1 MTPPQKTLIA
11 FATQW
16 GTKFGGINCF
26 NIDLVK
32 AVAITFLDQ
41 VKLVCVVLEATS
53 EQIEEALNDGIVL
66 LALNRQHQEK
76 FSPDLVDAV
85 LRLLG
90 KASIRLDP
98 AETVWL
104 GHDRITGA
112 IALAA
117 AKKFGGKSA
126 LIHHMSYAH
135 YEPFEEDSASARV
148 KENEQRALFIEADF
162 VLAIGPLLRDALID
176 LIEKTNVSMLVPGLP
191 NIQPRSEPRNFKAFL
206 SGRLAVKIKQA
217 SLGLAAFGT
226 AVNQCTKNSGLPS
239 QLNLN
244 QEPRMILRGVDFER
258 VSDDAETQAELEIK
272 KFVEGYANGAVN
284 IQTLPFTT
292 NRFELFKDLQSS
304 SVAMMPSWHEGFGLV
319 AWEAIAAGVPLIL
332 TKKSGAYHL
341 INEVDDGIYTSTV
354 TSIEVA
360 GSYTAPYFQAQD
372 LSTLT
377 AALIQIAKEQA
388 QHRSKALR
396 LRERLLALYSWRH
409 CASQLCSALNWEFDA
424 SQQSSTALIDV
435 PSNFNKFPE
444 RDHDKNTR
452 PVQQPQVNI
461 LQLCESFK
469 RTSSIGRSWR
479 RDIGGHQFDSP
490 VVGKIL
496 EAVNNKVRSILV
508 TGLPGAGKTCV
519 MLSLQEQLEQR
530 AQTCDDL
537 LPIFIQ
543 SREFADTVT
552 AQERQSQGLPDDW
565 VESVALL
572 AERTHVVVVIDSLD
586 VLSIAREHRVLTYF
600 LAQID
605 RLLLMPNVT
614 IVTACRDFDR
624 HYDRR
629 IAQRT
634 WDNEF
639 ACQPLDWTTE
649 IAPLL
654 FKHGIDTS
662 VTDADTRELIRNP
675 RELAMFVELAQQN
688 GSFNVVTSQA
698 LAQRYLSMIVQADA
712 DLGDAAMQAIEALA
726 AEMLNRRS
734 LAVPHQRFTSS
745 PNMQRAL
752 LSHKVLHETQGGLL
766 SFGHQTL
773 LDVLVISGALR
784 QGVTLNAFIQGLP
797 PVPFVRPSIRSFVA
811 QLASGDR
818 REFRRQLRTVL
829 TGTHAFHVRR
839 LVAECLAEQIPQDE
853 DWPLIRDLRNQH
865 LDVFQVIY
873 TRAVRLEWHY
883 FWMKNLVPLLKDAR
897 DSNGLITHVHITSQ
911 WKDDDAN
918 GIFSFW
924 IDVLAI
930 DWLDKRQIAWQ
941 LEIALSGIKE
951 NQSALIA
958 PLVLALLDLPR
969 QTHSSIGRVLAQCIK
984 VGAVDDAVLWRY
996 VAGEVSDDDILSY
1009 RFDNK
1014 LHCQPHE
1021 FGNSHDKFFANQ
1033 MRQSTTLLDLA
1044 VNAIERWS
1052 FLKASRYGETTKVYW
1067 SGFLDETSFDGP
1079 QKQNDYQFLDS
1090 ERILMNAVE
1099 LAVVHHANTQ
1109 SEWWQI
1115 NRQRLCFNAEGAL
1128 RYFAILACRSDPT
1141 ANLDVISP
1149 MLCNKELLESDL
1161 SYELGTLMQIVFLQF
1176 NSTTQDSIQASI
1188 LATYQEVATDSKY
1201 REWILRKQ
1209 AQLILPIPRYLRSKE
1224 AQAVMD
1230 ECEKITWPLVRL
1242 TNTGMRGGMIT
1253 APFSYEVF
1261 LDSSDVS
1268 VLQLLKHYNGYARNS
1283 FDDFLMGGEG
1293 EVGTQ
1298 LSEAASRNPIRFIN
1312 LLSTM
1317 WEAIAGRFRDD
1328 IMDGV
1333 ATYLAHRYGNL
1344 RANGDWKPNEKV
1356 DAITLAQKIL
1366 DELEK
1371 HQSYWI
1377 HNYAASNAIQGCSH
1391 VIEHTHDAE
1400 RLTSLAM
1407 AFSTLEE
1414 KSSISGD
1421 SVDLL
1426 TIGINMARGKAAESL
1441 MIVAEQLE
1449 QYSVSWPD
1457 VLSVALRLFAS
1468 DKDPAVRAML
1478 LRRLPYFQNHHP
1490 DLGWELFGLAMQ
1502 VRVEGLWTIAEPC
1515 LYHAYLKKF
1524 ELVSPWLTHLFSE
1537 GQEKDFETWGRI
1549 SALAAL
1555 ANQLDFSVFLEKIK
1569 VVETANAWRGAAS
1582 VWTHPDNMRQ
1592 FREQCLEGL
1601 KAGLNVENQYAPVI
1615 ARKFRSLFR
1624 ETTPLISIPI
1634 NLLKRCFALL
1644 EIEPESARGDIYGFD
1659 AWLNATSLQD
1669 PVTALEAT
1677 EIYLRFVQRT
1687 KPYVYD
1693 HENNLTQLLTRL
1705 FAQAE
1710 EEEELDCGSMLQR
1723 VVAIQDTLLALGV
1736 NGVNEWLKI
1745 AERP

>member
-1 MTPPQKTLIA
+1 MTPPRKTLIA

-32 AVAITFLDQ
+32 AVASTFFDR
-41 VKLVCVVLEATS
+41 VKSVCVVLEATS
-53 EQIEEALNDGIVL
+53 EQIEEALNDGVVL
-66 LALNRQHQEK
+66 LELNKQHQEK

-85 LRLLG
+85 LRLLE

-117 AKKFGGKSA
+117 AEKFGGKSA
-126 LIHHMSYAH
+126 LIHHMSYVH

-148 KENEQRALFIEADF
+148 KENEQRVLFLKADF

-191 NIQPRSEPRNFKAFL
+191 NIQPRSEPKNFKAFL
-206 SGRLAVKIKQA
+206 SGRLAAKIKQA
-217 SLGLAAFGT
+217 SLGLAAFGA
-226 AVNQCTKNSGLPS
+226 AVNQCTKNPGLPS

-292 NRFELFKDLQSS
+292 DRFELFKDLRSS

-341 INEVDDGIYTSTV
+341 ITEVDDGIYTSTV

-360 GSYTAPYFQAQD
+360 GSYTEPYFQAQD
-372 LSTLT
+372 LNTLT
-377 AALIQIAKEQA
+377 AALIQIAKEQD
-388 QHRSKALR
+388 QHRSKAHR
-396 LRERLLALYSWRH
+396 LRERLLALYSWGH

-424 SQQSSTALIDV
+424 SQQPPTALLDV
-435 PSNFNKFPE
+435 PNNLNKFLE
-444 RDHDKNTR
+444 RDHDKNAR
-452 PVQQPQVNI
+452 PVQQPQVNL
-461 LQLCESFK
+461 LQLRESLK

-479 RDIGGHQFDSP
+479 RDIGGHQFASP
-490 VVGKIL
+490 VVNRIL
-496 EAVNNKVRSILV
+496 EAVNNKVRSILI
-508 TGLPGAGKTCV
+508 TGSPGAGKTCV

-530 AQTCDDL
+530 AQTCDV

-543 SREFADTVT
+543 SREFADTIT
-552 AQERQSQGLPDDW
+552 PQERQSQGLPDDW
-565 VESVALL
+565 VESVELL
-572 AERTHVVVVIDSLD
+572 AEHTYVVVVIDSLD
-586 VLSIAREHRVLTYF
+586 VLSIAREHRVLAYF

-605 RLLLMPNVT
+605 RLLLMSNVT

-624 HYDRR
+624 YYDRR
-629 IAQRT
+629 IAQRS
-634 WDNEF
+634 WDKEF
-639 ACQPLDWTTE
+639 ACQPLDWANE

-654 FKHGIDTS
+654 LKHGIDAS
-662 VTDADTRELIRNP
+662 VTDVATRELIRNP

-698 LAQRYLSMIVQADA
+698 LAQRYLSMIVKADA

-734 LAVPHQRFTSS
+734 LAVPHQRFSSS

-811 QLASGDR
+811 QLASGDL
-818 REFRRQLRTVL
+818 REFRKQLRTVL
-829 TGTHAFHVRR
+829 TSAHAFHVRR

-865 LDVFQVIY
+865 PEVFQVIY

-883 FWMKNLVPLLKDAR
+883 FWMKHLVPLLKDVR

-911 WKDDDAN
+911 WQEDAADE
-918 GIFSFW
+918 ILSFW
-924 IDVLAI
+924 MDVLAI

-969 QTHSSIGRVLAQCIK
+969 QTHSAIGRVLAQCIR
-984 VGAVDDAVLWRY
+984 VGAVEDTVLWQY
-996 VAGEVSDDDILSY
+996 VAGEVGDDDVMSY
-1009 RFDNK
+1009 RFDKK

-1021 FGNSHDKFFANQ
+1021 FGNSHDKFFANRMQ
-1033 MRQSTTLLDLA
+1033 QSTTLLDLA

-1052 FLKASRYGETTKVYW
+1052 LLKASRYGETPKVYW

-1079 QKQNDYQFLDS
+1079 QKNNDYRFLDS
-1090 ERILMNAVE
+1090 ERILMDAVE
-1099 LAVVHHANTQ
+1099 LAVVHHASTQ

-1115 NRQRLCFNAEGAL
+1115 NRQRLCFNVDGAL
-1128 RYFAILACRSDPT
+1128 RYFAILACRSAPT
-1141 ANLDVISP
+1141 ANLDVIGR

-1161 SYELGTLMQIVFLQF
+1161 SHEIGALMQLVFYQF
-1176 NSTTQDSIQASI
+1176 DSTTQDSILESI

-1201 REWILRKQ
+1201 SEWILRKQ

-1224 AQAVMD
+1224 AQTVID
-1230 ECEKITWPLVRL
+1230 ECEKITWPLVSL
-1242 TNTGMRGGMIT
+1242 TNAGLRGGIIA

-1261 LDSSDVS
+1261 LNSSDVS

-1312 LLSTM
+1312 FLSM
-1317 WEAIAGRFRDD
+1317 MSEDIPSRFRDY
-1328 IMDGV
+1328 IMDGL

-1344 RANGDWKPNEKV
+1344 RANGDWKPNEEV
-1356 DAITLAQKIL
+1356 NAIALAQKIL
-1366 DELEK
+1366 DELEG
-1371 HQSYWI
+1371 HQSYWM
-1377 HNYAASNAIQGCSH
+1377 HNYAASNAIQGCSY
-1391 VIEHTHDAE
+1391 VIEHTHEAE

-1449 QYSVSWPD
+1449 KYSMSWPD

-1524 ELVSPWLTHLFSE
+1524 ELVAPWLTQLYSE

-1555 ANQLDFSVFLEKIK
+1555 TNQLDFSVFLQKIK
-1569 VVETANAWRGAAS
+1569 TVETANAWRGAAS

-1601 KAGLNVENQYAPVI
+1601 EAGLNVENQYAPVI

-1669 PVTALEAT
+1669 PVTALEST
-1677 EIYLRFVQRT
+1677 EMYLGFVQRT

-1710 EEEELDCGSMLQR
+1710 EVEELDGGSMLQR

-1736 NGVNEWLKI
+1736 NGVNEWLKV